1 MQDRTFFKRH
11 LLSVLNI
18 KSTYTLALMLVL
30 TTALSTVAKAQTASV
45 GQGSY
50 STTLSGNQQGPSL
63 QDGQPAFPM
72 ISESFTQPVQTNNFW
87 SSLLYPFFG
96 DRHSGFLYA
105 HPLALKAAASGMQLG
120 YTSQAVVNDRDY
132 IFPYVHHMTVGVNG
146 LNTPE
151 TNTLKYSDWTVTAE
165 WQNNGRELLAT
176 FGHGL
181 PFVYFEI
188 NGGDAI
194 INSNG
199 TPAVWYQEGEVL
211 GISINGE
218 HYGLFAPSGSQW
230 TTGNQITSSLNGKT
244 FLSVAVLP
252 DNDPENLEY
261 FRKRAYAFVTDTRV
275 NWQYDESNAT
285 LKSEYTFETTLR
297 DSSEGNLDE
306 TLTALYRHQWLS
318 VEETLTGYTYNSPR
332 GEMKLFAGNTFSTA
346 RHFSGIL
353 PSLPDAGN
361 YNRSQL
367 LQFVQEAANGNLGG
381 GPTYQ
386 NGKDMARFAH
396 LIHIAD
402 QLGEQAEGAKEQL
415 ISKLKNR
422 LENWFTAGG
431 DQEYVYSDTWN
442 TLTGYPSDHGA
453 NTQINDHHFHHAY
466 AIMSSATIARFDP
479 EWAAQENW
487 GGMVNLLIRD
497 ANNWSRDDDMFPFLR
512 SFDVYAGHSW
522 AAGHGA
528 FGDGNNQ
535 ESSSEAMNFA
545 SAAILWGEITNQ
557 PEIRD
562 LGIYLHTT
570 ESAAIDQYWFDVDEE
585 VFPPNYAYNALGI
598 VWGNKGNH
606 TTWFGLEPE
615 FIHGINIL
623 PVHSGSFYLARNPEY
638 VIQNFEAAAS
648 ASGGEISL
656 WKDIFWKYL
665 SMADADRAL
674 SKLQAD
680 PNYERFDG
688 NSRAHT
694 LHWIHN
700 MKRMGQPDF
709 SVYADIATYAVFRNR
724 EDELS
729 YAAYNASDIPRTVT
743 FSDGFS
749 MEVGPRELKAELSD
763 ETADTGDDVIEFP
776 IRFNNDAIDW
786 DNAFQNFDGGVSSVV
801 ANPDPTG
808 INQTDRVARMVKSQ
822 GQPWGGTLLTL
833 SEEIDTSEQ
842 LSILVWAPREESSL
856 LFKIE
861 NSDNPDQ
868 NFEVNQTIPVS
879 GEWVE
884 LTYDLSDANPYFSYD
899 SVVLIF
905 DLGTM
910 GDGSEGF
917 TWYYDQ
923 IGYLSATSSELE
935 MEVPSNVKLGQN
947 YPNPFNPT
955 TQISYSLPESMEVN
969 LDVYNVTGQRVA
981 TLVSGQQS
989 SGFHTATFDADRLS
1003 SGIYFYRL
1011 TSGNYSET
1019 KKMLL
1024 VK

>member
-1 MQDRTFFKRH
+1 M
-11 LLSVLNI
+11 
-18 KSTYTLALMLVL
+18 
-30 TTALSTVAKAQTASV
+30 
-45 GQGSY
+45 
-50 STTLSGNQQGPSL
+50 
-63 QDGQPAFPM
+63 
-72 ISESFTQPVQTNNFW
+72 SF
-87 SSLLYPFFG
+87 
-96 DRHSGFLYA
+96 
-105 HPLALKAAASGMQLG
+105 
-120 YTSQAVVNDRDY
+120 
-132 IFPYVHHMTVGVNG
+132 
-146 LNTPE
+146 
-151 TNTLKYSDWTVTAE
+151 
-165 WQNNGRELLAT
+165 
-176 FGHGL
+176 
-181 PFVYFEI
+181 
-188 NGGDAI
+188 
-194 INSNG
+194 
-199 TPAVWYQEGEVL
+199 
-211 GISINGE
+211 
-218 HYGLFAPSGSQW
+218 
-230 TTGNQITSSLNGKT
+230 
-244 FLSVAVLP
+244 
-252 DNDPENLEY
+252 
-261 FRKRAYAFVTDTRV
+261 
-275 NWQYDESNAT
+275 
-285 LKSEYTFETTLR
+285 
-297 DSSEGNLDE
+297 
-306 TLTALYRHQWLS
+306 
-318 VEETLTGYTYNSPR
+318 
-332 GEMKLFAGNTFSTA
+332 
-346 RHFSGIL
+346 
-353 PSLPDAGN
+353 
-361 YNRSQL
+361 
-367 LQFVQEAANGNLGG
+367 
-381 GPTYQ
+381 
-386 NGKDMARFAH
+386 
-396 LIHIAD
+396 
-402 QLGEQAEGAKEQL
+402 
-415 ISKLKNR
+415 
-422 LENWFTAGG
+422 
-431 DQEYVYSDTWN
+431 
-442 TLTGYPSDHGA
+442 
-453 NTQINDHHFHHAY
+453 
-466 AIMSSATIARFDP
+466 
-479 EWAAQENW
+479 
-487 GGMVNLLIRD
+487 
-497 ANNWSRDDDMFPFLR
+497 
-512 SFDVYAGHSW
+512 
-522 AAGHGA
+522 
-528 FGDGNNQ
+528 
-535 ESSSEAMNFA
+535 
-545 SAAILWGEITNQ
+545 
-557 PEIRD
+557 
-562 LGIYLHTT
+562 
-570 ESAAIDQYWFDVDEE
+570 
-585 VFPPNYAYNALGI
+585 
-598 VWGNKGNH
+598 
-606 TTWFGLEPE
+606 
-615 FIHGINIL
+615 
-623 PVHSGSFYLARNPEY
+623 
-638 VIQNFEAAAS
+638 NFEAAAS

-729 YAAYNASDIPRTVT
+729 YVAFNASDIPRTVT

-808 INQTDRVARMVKSQ
+808 INQTDRVARMIKNQ

-884 LTYDLSDANPYFSYD
+884 LTYDLSGANPDFSYD